1 MGGDQDSELLSV
13 CPEDETKESTTNPAR
28 LRFRQKYED
37 VLNHVT
43 FLAKS
48 PNSKQMQGL
57 K

>member
-37 VLNHVT
+37 VL
-43 FLAKS
+43 KS